1 MANTRFLADVSESSI
16 SIVVKEPARHG
27 IVNGGNAIRA
37 LASQFVAAELEFV
50 FAVIHKTTDEQ
61 IQTSVIVVVKPDRT
75 GCPARSGDAR
85 LCGYIG
91 ERAVAVIVIEDALW
105 ILGDVKIR
113 KTVRVIVAYSNA
125 HSIRN
130 SADAGFDGHIS
141 KGPVTVIV
149 IKRVA

>member
-1 MANTRFLADVSESSI
+1 MANTRFLADVSESSVTVI
-16 SIVVKEPARHG
+16 VKEPARHG

-75 GCPARSGDAR
+75 RCPARSGDAR
-85 LCGYIG
+85 LRGYIG
-91 ERAVAVIVIEDALW
+91 ERAVAVIVIENALW
-105 ILGDVKIR
+105 ILGEVKIR
-113 KTVRVIVAYSNA
+113 KTIRVIVAHRNA
-125 HSIRN
+125 HSVRS
-130 SADAGFDGHIS
+130 SADAGFDGHVS
-141 KGPVTVIV
+141 KGAVTVVV